1 MSRFLF
7 GMITGAMILYVA
19 MHYHLVHGNEGVYL
33 VPKLSNNLS
42 DVYVDTRSFDLEQW
56 RDHKAL
62 AAAIMQ
68 SDQSHLLEGPPLVSF
83 RESVQGLVNG
93 LFPTAR

>member
-7 GMITGAMILYVA
+7 GMITGAMLLYVA
-19 MHYHLVHGNEGVYL
+19 MHYHLVRGNEGVYL

-42 DVYVDTRSFDLEQW
+42 DVYVDTRSFDLERW
-56 RDHKAL
+56 RDHKPL

-68 SDQSHLLEGPPLVSF
+68 SDQSHLLEGAPLMSF
-83 RESVQGLVNG
+83 RESVQGLGNG
-93 LFPTAR
+93 LFPPAR